1 MKSVCMY
8 WVAKRTEFY
17 PNFVHMNTTLLNR
30 LVPKVVVGYVCG
42 YLVDTPSII
51 SYRHIGV
58 GKTDFIDFCETY
70 SHAMVKET

>member
-1 MKSVCMY
+1 MY
-8 WVAKRTEFY
+8 WVAKRTGFY

-51 SYRHIGV
+51 LYRHIGV
-58 GKTDFIDFCETY
+58 GKTDFIDFVRHTL
-70 SHAMVKET
+70 MQLLK